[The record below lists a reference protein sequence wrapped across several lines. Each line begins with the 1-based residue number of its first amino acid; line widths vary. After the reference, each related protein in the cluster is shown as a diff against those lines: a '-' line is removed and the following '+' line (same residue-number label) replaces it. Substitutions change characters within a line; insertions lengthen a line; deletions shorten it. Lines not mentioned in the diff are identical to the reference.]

1 MMTREELQALSIAE
15 LIDLCLQLQAQVE
28 QLQTRVS
35 GLEQRLGPS
44 KTSRNSSIPPSKS
57 EKSNPPLVL
66 RCERPKRGSK
76 VGHVGHARPF
86 APPDCIVERRVEK
99 CARCGHDLQSTEQK
113 LHSRHQQV
121 ELPEIRPVVTEVRCY
136 ATTCPQC
143 GTEQHGTYPPGL
155 EPSHL
160 FGPHLEALT
169 TYLREQ
175 HHISEERI
183 EELLEDVFHVASSQ
197 GGLDHTKQRA
207 LAVLTP
213 AAETIRQELQQSAVI
228 GSDETST
235 RINGQRQWEW
245 VFQTPTLSYY
255 TVAPKR
261 DANVITQVMAQAC
274 PRAWVSDLGA
284 AQLKAPAEAHQVCL
298 EHQRR
303 DLEYVIE
310 SEHSRWAYELQRLF
324 QRARRLNQWRAGLS
338 PEIFQGQV
346 QAIEQACDRLLAQ
359 TLHTPRAEKL
369 QARYRKHREHLF
381 VFLHQADVPPDN
393 NASERALRNSVV
405 HRKVTGGF
413 RSAWGAKLH
422 AVAMTVMETAKKR
435 KQNVL
440 DALRALFAPL
450 PKPIPASQ
458 SP

>member
-1 MMTREELQALSIAE
+1 MMTREELQALSIPK

-28 QLQTRVS
+28 QLQARVTE
-35 GLEQRLGPS
+35 LEQRQGPP
-44 KTSRNSSIPPSKS
+44 KTSRNSSVPPSKS
-57 EKSNPPLVL
+57 AKSNPPLVL
-66 RCERPKRGSK
+66 RCERTKRGPK

-86 APPDCIVERRVEK
+86 VPPDRLVECRVEK

-121 ELPEIRPVVTEVRCY
+121 ELPEIRPLVTEVRCY

-143 GTEQHGTYPPGL
+143 GTEQHSTYPPGL

-160 FGPHLEALT
+160 FGPQLEALT
-169 TYLREQ
+169 IYLREQ
-175 HHISEERI
+175 HHLSEERI
-183 EELLEDVFHVASSQ
+183 EEILEDVFHVASSQ

-207 LAVLTP
+207 VEVLTP

-228 GSDETST
+228 GSDETSA
-235 RINGQRQWEW
+235 RLNGQQQWEW

-255 TVAPKR
+255 TITPKR
-261 DANVITQVMAQAC
+261 AAAVIARVMEQAR
-274 PRAWVSDLGA
+274 PRVWISDLGA
-284 AQLKAPAEAHQVCL
+284 AQLKAPAESHQVCL

-310 SEHSRWAYELQRLF
+310 SERSRWAYEMQRLF
-324 QRARRLNQWRAGLS
+324 QRARRLHKRRAALS

-381 VFLHQADVPPDN
+381 VFLHQANVPPDN

-413 RSAWGAKLH
+413 RSAWGAQLH
-422 AVAMTVMETAKKR
+422 AAAMTVMETAKKR

-440 DALRALFAPL
+440 GVLRALFAPL
-450 PKPIPASQ
+450 PKPILASQ